1 MEIQWEKVPLDYV
14 WVETPLEIKRGDVG
28 APFGAGAC
36 LLGAAPLSYKRRGGE
51 PLSYAHLH
59 LSLLPR
65 RWHFPSLA
73 CWSNS
78 RTLCLGEALSK
89 YSLHHHHYVVVLLEV
104 PEDPLLPLPTGAR
117 GGGRRRTVRVTDYG
131 GAARSWH
138 QDIKPPSSSRPWGR
152 ARTLYTIHVCLRERF
167 SRYRSTR
174 VSSRKTVAIYL
185 LDSILFLLQP

>member
-1 MEIQWEKVPLDYV
+1 MKYSLNEVFINLSDIKPSVLKLFQWETLGFWVEIQWEKVPLDYV

-51 PLSYAHLH
+51 PLSNDHLH

-65 RWHFPSLA
+65 RWLFPSLA

-78 RTLCLGEALSK
+78 RTLCLGAALSK

-131 GAARSWH
+131 SAAGTQHRRSW
-138 QDIKPPSSSRPWGR
+138 
-152 ARTLYTIHVCLRERF
+152 TTT
-167 SRYRSTR
+167 RSWDR
-174 VSSRKTVAIYL
+174 QVIDY
-185 LDSILFLLQP
+185 INHEI

>member
-1 MEIQWEKVPLDYV
+1 MENSW
-14 WVETPLEIKRGDVG
+14 
-28 APFGAGAC
+28 F
-36 LLGAAPLSYKRRGGE
+36 LSGELWGLSGGEWKLHPHDEGRGGGTSWGVL
-51 PLSYAHLH
+51 PLGLAASPPPIYSGALT
-59 LSLLPR
+59 
-65 RWHFPSLA
+65 PSLG
-73 CWSNS
+73 CSLTCPLVGISLPCFSTS
-78 RTLCLGEALSK
+78 RTRCLGEALPNFL
-89 YSLHHHHYVVVLLEV
+89 LHHHHYVVVLLEV

>member
-51 PLSYAHLH
+51 PLSDAHLH

-117 GGGRRRTVRVTDYG
+117 GRRSSPFRTCDRVRGRCPFV
-131 GAARSWH
+131 A
-138 QDIKPPSSSRPWGR
+138 PSSSRPWGR
-152 ARTLYTIHVCLRERF
+152 ASTLYIIHVCLRERF
-167 SRYRSTR
+167 PATGLRGWVLAKPLR
-174 VSSRKTVAIYL
+174 VIS
-185 LDSILFLLQP
+185 